1 MTRPL
6 CRALRLLAWRPA
18 IILAAGVALAF
29 TAEGSSVALLAL
41 SGWFI
46 ACCYLSG
53 AGLLPG
59 FSYLTPSGGVRSLAI
74 SRILA
79 RYAENLVSHAATLG
93 WLTRLRAGIF
103 RDAAHAGTEPLRR
116 LGTGEALDRAMSDAD
131 TLDRVLIRAIV
142 PVLLAVAGMGA
153 STAVIASL
161 HRPAAAAFLL
171 GAVATAVFA
180 FTVGR
185 AADPASRRG
194 AARARLV
201 ETVDAW
207 EELACLGALDALRS
221 AAATA
226 FTDLAA
232 AEDATGKAQSRTR
245 LATDLGAAVTTT
257 AVLATARIGPDPVPL
272 ADATLI
278 ALLTVGT
285 LDVVAGLVTARLAW
299 WAASTAA
306 ARLAALTT
314 PASTPPTAGS
324 PLPVRAALVVRELP
338 LSPDGAAAER
348 LTAQFAPVRTTVV
361 QGRSGTGKTTLLR
374 ALAGELPSTG
384 VTVGGLPPAS
394 FRPGDIVLVP
404 HDDHVFGGTV
414 AANLRLADPALP
426 EERIRKLLDA
436 MCLSER
442 GIDPDTAVGTDGRSL
457 SGGEHRRLC
466 LARAIAGNPGV
477 LLLDEPTEGLDS
489 ATAQHVL
496 AQVRALLP
504 AATIVAAIHD
514 REAAAVAGLDADWLS
529 LDIAPAGVRD
539 WQKPPG

>member
-6 CRALRLLAWRPA
+6 ARALRLLAWRPA

-29 TAEGSSVALLAL
+29 AAEASSVALLAL

-46 ACCYLSG
+46 ACCYLFG

-59 FSYLTPSGGVRSLAI
+59 FSYLTPSGGVRSLAV

-79 RYAENLVSHAATLG
+79 RYAENLVGHAATLS

-103 RDAAHAGTEPLRR
+103 RDAAHAGPEPLRR

-142 PVLLAVAGMGA
+142 PLLLAVTGMGA
-153 STAVIASL
+153 TTAVIASL
-161 HRPAAAAFLL
+161 HGPAAAPFLV
-171 GAVATAVFA
+171 GAVVTAVFA

-185 AADPASRRG
+185 VADPASRRG
-194 AARARLV
+194 AARAHLV

-221 AAATA
+221 AGATA
-226 FTDLAA
+226 FTDLAE
-232 AEDATGKAQSRTR
+232 AEDVAGRAQSRAR
-245 LATDLGAAVTTT
+245 LATDLGVAATTT
-257 AVLATARIGPDPVPL
+257 AVLATVRIGPHPAPL

-278 ALLTVGT
+278 ALLTAGT

-299 WAASTAA
+299 RAASTAA
-306 ARLAALTT
+306 GRLAALTM
-314 PASTPPTAGS
+314 PAGTPPTAGS
-324 PLPVRAALVVRELP
+324 APLPVRTALVVRELP
-338 LSPDGAAAER
+338 LSPDGTAAER
-348 LTAQFAPVRTTVV
+348 LTARFAPGRTTVV

-374 ALAGELPSTG
+374 ALAGELPSPS
-384 VTVGGLPPAS
+384 VTVGGLAPAS

-414 AANLRLADPALP
+414 AANLRLADPDLP
-426 EERIRKLLDA
+426 DEWIRKLLDT
-436 MCLSER
+436 MCLSDR
-442 GIDPDTAVGTDGRSL
+442 GIDPDTAVGPDGRSL

-466 LARAIAGNPGV
+466 LARAIAGNPSV

-496 AQVRALLP
+496 ARLRALLP
-504 AATIVAAIHD
+504 GTTVVAAIHD
-514 REAAAVAGLDADWLS
+514 REAAAVAALDADWLS
-529 LDIAPAGVRD
+529 LDIAPAAD
-539 WQKPPG
+539 SPA